1 MSQFVQSTNDLIS
14 VSCPGG
20 MARQF
25 RVQVQSNETPSQ
37 WKLIGAFRD
46 RRQAGQCAAEHAES
60 GQKTRVVACSALPTA
75 A

>member
-1 MSQFVQSTNDLIS
+1 MADSAGPPGDVIS

-37 WKLIGAFRD
+37 WKLIHTFRD
-46 RRQAGQCAAEHAES
+46 RRQAGQCAAEHARG
-60 GQKTRVVACSALPTA
+60 GQKTRVVECGALPTA

>member
-1 MSQFVQSTNDLIS
+1 MSDKERIGSSLVA

-25 RVQVQSNETPSQ
+25 RVQVASGETPSQ
-37 WKLIGAFRD
+37 WKLVGSFRD
-46 RRQAGQCAAEHAES
+46 SLQARECAAQLQNAGQQA
-60 GQKTRVVACSALPTA
+60 RVVVCGALPTA

>member
-1 MSQFVQSTNDLIS
+1 MADVADPTGDVIS

-25 RVQVQSNETPSQ
+25 RVQIESNETPSQ
-37 WKLIGAFRD
+37 WKLIGSFRD
-46 RRQAGQCAAEHAES
+46 RRQAGQCAAEHARK
-60 GQKTRVVACSALPTA
+60 GQKTRVVECGALPTA